1 MLTSNRYN
9 GASANIGR
17 YIPSSTTMGYN
28 VGGTSVAGTHLTY
41 ETGKWYIFHSKV
53 VTESGNTTISL
64 SYIKE
69 GVYYPGTPVTNNS
82 FNYPL
87 RDLYVG
93 SYPAGGHGH
102 DAEWAE
108 FRAYDGN
115 MDSTQSNSK
124 LNELATKWGL

>member
-1 MLTSNRYN
+1 MSDLTKPRYARN
-9 GASANIGR
+9 MKRTRKKLSDDPHTI
-17 YIPSSTTMGYN
+17 S
-28 VGGTSVAGTHLTY
+28 
-41 ETGKWYIFHSKV
+41 
-53 VTESGNTTISL
+53 TTISL

-69 GVYYPGTPVTNNS
+69 GVHYPGTPVTNIS

-93 SYPAGGHGH
+93 SYPAGGHGQ